1 MRMHRPDVIQWPA
14 EAIWEQVAPLLPGFT
29 VEILPEIGSTNTE
42 LMRRAKDGKL
52 EPTLLVAEQQTAGRG
67 RLGRDWIDL
76 TDRVENALPMLTFS
90 LGLPMSPTS
99 WSGLSLAVGV
109 SLARSLATSIQLKWP
124 NDLWLNE
131 RKLGGILIET
141 TSINSQRYA
150 VIGVGINILHAKPS
164 ATTALRT
171 VPASLQ
177 EINSQ
182 AHAASTLVQVIEPL
196 VRTILMFETQGFAP
210 FQQSFNA
217 LDALQNRTVLI
228 QDNMNS
234 LANAEQQ
241 QNLNQ
246 GIAQGVDA
254 TGALIVLTTSGRQL
268 VSSSEVSIKAM

>member
-1 MRMHRPDVIQWPA
+1 MNRPDVIQWPA

-52 EPTLLVAEQQTAGRG
+52 EPTLLVAEHQTAGRG
-67 RLGRDWIDL
+67 RLGRDWIAL
-76 TDRVENALPMLTFS
+76 TDSVDNALPMLTFS
-90 LGLPMSPTS
+90 LGLPFSPTS

-109 SLARSLATSIQLKWP
+109 SLARSLATSIRLKWP

-254 TGALIVLTTSGRQL
+254 TGALFVLTTSGRQL